1 MVMTI
6 SEAFEQWMNEP
17 WANQTRLEFVK
28 GHGTEVEDM
37 LWAFSRGWVMGQQ
50 QAVKDVLEE

>member
-1 MVMTI
+1 MTI